1 VITINKKQLEL
12 LMTYLQKHFTDKQIE
27 SLIES
32 YPLTGK
38 DGLRKM
44 LAEIDISYF
53 AQAYFPK
60 YFAKPFSKF
69 HLSLINSIN
78 ELLENAGERLVIG
91 CPRGNGK
98 STISSFLAP
107 LYILLY
113 QKLHFILIVSATE
126 DTAIPFLQMIKDEL
140 TSNDVIRED
149 FGYLK
154 GEKWAANE
162 IWLKNDTC
170 LMVRG
175 IDGSIRGIRYK
186 SHRVE
191 LILCDDMLKDK
202 VVESETAREKLSN
215 TYKEALLSSGDENT
229 RILVVGTVLHPDDL
243 MSELL
248 SPETT
253 GYKKLFFQS
262 IVKWADRQD
271 LWEQWRKLYISLEDP
286 NREQTAYDFFNA
298 YKEDMLQGTECLWE
312 EKYDYYFLMKK
323 LVDDGEASFYKEQM
337 CQPRGLDEYV
347 FQNIKYWE
355 KLPDLNECH
364 LVMFVDPAMGKNK
377 NKGDFSGITLLAKH
391 KETGYQ
397 YVVDGIIQRIPI
409 DQLIELIIEKVKQYE
424 SLETIGFESVLF
436 QENVADLLK
445 KRLLEEKI
453 FHVRL
458 LPIKT
463 RSNKHVRIMNLQPDI
478 VNGVIKFNRD
488 SIQYN
493 TQVKDYNGKGHD
505 DAPDSLQGAWE
516 LLKKV
521 KRPKKIYNKPVGW

>member
-1 VITINKKQLEL
+1 MK
-12 LMTYLQKHFTDKQIE
+12 YLQKHFTDEQIAQLVE
-27 SLIES
+27 E
-32 YPLTGK
+32 YPLTGSN
-38 DGLRKM
+38 GLRKM
-44 LAEIDISYF
+44 LAEIDIAYF

-60 YFAKPFSKF
+60 YFSKPFSRF
-69 HLSLINSIN
+69 HLSLIQAID
-78 ELLENAGERLVIG
+78 ELLENDGQRLVIG

-140 TSNDVIRED
+140 TSNDLIKED
-149 FGYLK
+149 FGNLK
-154 GEKWAANE
+154 GEKWASNE

-215 TYKEALLSSGDENT
+215 TYKEALLSSGDEQS

-243 MSELL
+243 LSELL

-262 IVKWADRQD
+262 IVSWADRTD
-271 LWEQWRKLYISLEDP
+271 LWEQWRKLYISLEDS
-286 NREQTAYDFFNA
+286 NREQTAYDFFIEN
-298 YKEDMLQGTECLWE
+298 KVEMLKGAEVLWP

-347 FQNIKYWE
+347 FQNIKYWD
-355 KLPDLNECH
+355 KAPDLSECN

-377 NKGDFSGITLLAKH
+377 NKGDFSAISLLAKH
-391 KETGYQ
+391 KKTDYQ
-397 YVVDGIIQRIPI
+397 YVIDGIIQRIPI
-409 DQLIELIIEKVKQYE
+409 DQLIELIIDKAKQYDT
-424 SLETIGFESVLF
+424 LETIGFESVLF

-445 KRLLEEKI
+445 KRLVEEKL
-453 FHVRL
+453 FHVRIVASK
-458 LPIKT
+458 PRT
-463 RSNKHVRIMNLQPDI
+463 NKHVRIMNLQPDI
-478 VNGVIKFNRD
+478 VNGAIKFNRD
-488 SIQYN
+488 SIAYN
-493 TQVKDYNGKGHD
+493 SQIKDYNGKGSD

-521 KRPKKIYNKPVGW
+521 KRPKKIYNKPSGW